1 MRRHILCNRGHRH
14 RTDGVERL
22 THRRPGRDMSTR
34 GPSAALWSRHV
45 TAKNVRASQSD
56 NECQIWSL
64 NTMEDERGLGK
75 DH

>member
-22 THRRPGRDMSTR
+22 THRRPKLDMSTR
-34 GPSAALWSRHV
+34 GPSHDLWPRLV
-45 TAKNVRASQSD
+45 TAKNVQASQSD

-64 NTMEDERGLGK
+64 NAMEDELGLGK
-75 DH
+75 GH